1 MRYITGGVTYTNY
14 TVQKCLHYIK
24 EIARGISTVQYTVV
38 KHILSTMPNL
48 YTIFR
53 TFSRHATLLS
63 VMNNVAIYLWTPFIS
78 LITPLNKH
86 FSGVE
91 TYMYNRV
98 LKITALIATAWQ

>member
-14 TVQKCLHYIK
+14 TVQKCLRYIK
-24 EIARGISTVQYTVV
+24 GIAKGISTVQYTVV
-38 KHILSTMPNL
+38 KYILSTMPNL

-53 TFSRHATLLS
+53 TFSRHTNYYRLR
-63 VMNNVAIYLWTPFIS
+63 NNVVIYLWTPFIS

-98 LKITALIATAWQ
+98 LKVPALIATAWQ

>member
-14 TVQKCLHYIK
+14 TVQKCLRYIK
-24 EIARGISTVQYTVV
+24 EIARGISTVQYTVI

-53 TFSRHATLLS
+53 TFSRHATITKQCCRMLI
-63 VMNNVAIYLWTPFIS
+63 MDAIIS

-91 TYMYNRV
+91 TYMCGRV
-98 LKITALIATAWQ
+98 LKVPALIATAWQ